1 MSDNLQPQ
9 TDTGTNGS
17 AFRPLST
24 LKVGGAGT
32 LTTLIAAHMDYFN
45 CCDCAQIH
53 LLATSGNVPNAT
65 LKNVMQAHFAMH
77 WNITIG
83 LVGGNG
89 TMG

>member
-9 TDTGTNGS
+9 TDTNSNGT

-24 LKVGGAGT
+24 LKVGGVGT
-32 LTTLIAAHMDYFN
+32 LTTLIQAHMDYFN
-45 CCDCAQIH
+45 CSDCAQIH

-65 LKNVMQAHFAMH
+65 LINVMQAHFAMH

-89 TMG
+89 TVG

>member
-9 TDTGTNGS
+9 TDTSTNGP
-17 AFRPLST
+17 ALT
-24 LKVGGAGT
+24 NLYGVNHAGAGT
-32 LTTLIAAHMDYFN
+32 LTTLIQAHMDYFN
-45 CCDCAQIH
+45 CSDCAQIH

-65 LKNVMQAHFAMH
+65 LINVMQAHFAMH

-89 TMG
+89 TVG